1 MCLVITQGAISLN
14 IYLLVI
20 LEVPHLN
27 FTRNYIIN
35 EVPMAARLKWSP
47 QTDFLRKFHII
58 TIIVHT
64 KTISINLSLE
74 FV

>member
-1 MCLVITQGAISLN
+1 MCLVIVQGAISFN

-27 FTRNYIIN
+27 FTLNCIIN
-35 EVPMAARLKWSP
+35 EVPMAARLKSP
-47 QTDFLRKFHII
+47 QTDFLRKFYII